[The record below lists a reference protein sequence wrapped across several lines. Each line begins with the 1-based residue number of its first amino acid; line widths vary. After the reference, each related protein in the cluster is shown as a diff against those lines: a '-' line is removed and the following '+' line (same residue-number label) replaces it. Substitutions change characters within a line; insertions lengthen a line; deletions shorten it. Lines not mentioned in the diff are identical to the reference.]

1 VIKTDILKIIK
12 DQKRY
17 KGCTKEQLI
26 LKTGLS
32 RQAIDRKL
40 RQLNKIGKIQKKPIK
55 RLVYSI
61 K

>member
-1 VIKTDILKIIK
+1 MNLIDLIKS
-12 DQKRY
+12 QKRY

-32 RQAIDRKL
+32 KRTIDRKL
-40 RQLNKIGKIQKKPIK
+40 AQLDKLGKIQKKPIK

>member
-1 VIKTDILKIIK
+1 MNLIDVIKS
-12 DQKRY
+12 QKRY